1 MIIMTLKETKTI
13 KQVIFVPAKPEE
25 VYDALMDGKKHTE
38 MTGAKATVDPKIG
51 GKFTAWDGYIFGKNL
66 EFEKGKRIVQE
77 WKTTEWPDYPPSIV
91 KFTLKKKGEG
101 TELTMV
107 HSKVPSEQ
115 AESYRQGW
123 IDFYWEPMKK
133 YFKKR

>member
-1 MIIMTLKETKTI
+1 L
-13 KQVIFVPAKPEE
+13 V
-25 VYDALMDGKKHTE
+25 
-38 MTGAKATVDPKIG
+38 
-51 GKFTAWDGYIFGKNL
+51 
-66 EFEKGKRIVQE
+66 KGKRIVQE

-91 KFTLKKKGEG
+91 EFTLKKKGIG
-101 TELTMV
+101 TKLTMV